1 MINRFSPKFKSLYT
15 HSDLQYRNLIRNVIG
30 CGELKKTRNGA
41 TVSLFGQQMVFGLQ
55 NNSIPLLTTKKMA
68 WKTCIKE
75 LLWFISGDTDN
86 QTLTKKNVKIW
97 NGNASEEFKKSRGL
111 DYKNKGD
118 LGPIYGHQ
126 WRHFNAE
133 YKDCKTD
140 YSNQG
145 IDQLQNIINYLN
157 DPEER
162 FSRRL
167 LMSSWNPCQLDEMVL
182 PPCHV
187 LTQFHVNK
195 KNELSCML
203 YQRSGDVGLGIPF
216 NMASYGIL
224 TCLLA
229 QHTGLQPGKLIHNIG
244 DAHIYENHIPEL
256 KNQILRDPHPSPIL
270 TINRRHMIDDYNL
283 EDFQINNYK
292 YHPSIYM
299 PMIA

>member
-187 LTQFHVNK
+187 FHVNK

>member
-145 IDQLQNIINYLN
+145 IDQLQNIINSLN

>member
-1 MINRFSPKFKSLYT
+1 
-15 HSDLQYRNLIRNVIG
+15 VIG
-30 CGELKKTRNGA
+30 CGELKKTRNGT

>member
-1 MINRFSPKFKSLYT
+1 MIHRFGPKLKSLYT
-15 HSDLQYRNLIRNVIG
+15 HPDLQYHNLIRNVIG
-30 CGELKKTRNGA
+30 NGELKKTRNGA
-41 TVSLFGQQMVFGLQ
+41 TVSLFGQQMIFGLQ
-55 NNSIPLLTTKKMA
+55 NNYIPLLTTKKMA
-68 WKTCIKE
+68 WKTCIRE

-86 QTLTKKNVKIW
+86 QTLTDQNVKIW

-111 DYKNKGD
+111 NYKNKGD
-118 LGPIYGHQ
+118 Y
-126 WRHFNAE
+126 
-133 YKDCKTD
+133 T
-140 YSNQG
+140 NQG
-145 IDQLQNIINYLN
+145 IDQLQNIINSLN
-157 DPEER
+157 DSEEK

-167 LMSSWNPCQLDEMVL
+167 LMSAWNPCQLQEMAL

-229 QHTGLQPGKLIHNIG
+229 EHTGLLPGKLIHNIG

-256 KNQILRDPHPSPIL
+256 KDQIKRTPYPSPLL
-270 TINRRHMIDDYNL
+270 TIEKKDIIDDYNL
-283 EDFQINNYK
+283 INIIRQFIC
-292 YHPSIYM
+292 P
-299 PMIA
+299 

>member
-1 MINRFSPKFKSLYT
+1 MIHRFGPKLKSLYT
-15 HSDLQYRNLIRNVIG
+15 HPDLQYHNLIRNVIG
-30 CGELKKTRNGA
+30 NGELKKTRNGA
-41 TVSLFGQQMVFGLQ
+41 TVSLFGQQMIFGLQ
-55 NNSIPLLTTKKMA
+55 NNYIPLLTTKKMA
-68 WKTCIKE
+68 WKTCIRE

-86 QTLTKKNVKIW
+86 QTLTDQNVKIW

-111 DYKNKGD
+111 NYKNKGD

-126 WRHFNAE
+126 WRHFNAQ
-133 YKDCKTD
+133 YKDCKSD
-140 YSNQG
+140 YTNQG
-145 IDQLQNIINYLN
+145 IDQLQNIINSLN
-157 DPEER
+157 DPEEK

-167 LMSSWNPCQLDEMVL
+167 LMSAWNPCQLQEMAL

-229 QHTGLQPGKLIHNIG
+229 EHTGLLPGKLIHNIG

-256 KNQILRDPHPSPIL
+256 KDQIKRTPYPSPLL
-270 TINRRHMIDDYNL
+270 TIEKKDIIDDYNL
-283 EDFQINNYK
+283 IDFRVNNYK
-292 YHPSIYM
+292 YHPPIYM

>member
-1 MINRFSPKFKSLYT
+1 MIHSFGPKLKSLYT
-15 HSDLQYRNLIRNVIG
+15 HPDLQYHNLIRNVIG
-30 CGELKKTRNGA
+30 NGELKKTRNGT
-41 TVSLFGQQMVFGLQ
+41 TVSLFGQQMIFGLQ
-55 NNSIPLLTTKKMA
+55 NNYIPLLTTKKMA
-68 WKTCIKE
+68 WKTCIRE

-86 QTLTKKNVKIW
+86 QTLTDQNVKIW

-111 DYKNKGD
+111 NYKNKGD

-126 WRHFNAE
+126 WRHFNAQ
-133 YKDCKTD
+133 YKDCKSD
-140 YSNQG
+140 YTNQG
-145 IDQLQNIINYLN
+145 IDQLQNIINSLN
-157 DPEER
+157 DPEEK

-167 LMSSWNPCQLDEMVL
+167 LMSAWNPCQLQEMAL

-229 QHTGLQPGKLIHNIG
+229 EHTGLLPGKLIHNIG

-256 KNQILRDPHPSPIL
+256 KDQIKRTPYPSPLL
-270 TINRRHMIDDYNL
+270 TIEKKDIIDDYNL
-283 EDFQINNYK
+283 TDFRVNNYK
-292 YHPSIYM
+292 YHSAIYM

>member
-1 MINRFSPKFKSLYT
+1 MIHSFGPKLKSLYT
-15 HSDLQYRNLIRNVIG
+15 HPDLQYHNLIRNVIG
-30 CGELKKTRNGA
+30 NGELKKTRNGA
-41 TVSLFGQQMVFGLQ
+41 TVSLFGQQMIFGLQ
-55 NNSIPLLTTKKMA
+55 NNYIPLLTTKKMA
-68 WKTCIKE
+68 WKTCIRE

-86 QTLTKKNVKIW
+86 QTLTDQNVKIW

-111 DYKNKGD
+111 NYKNKGD

-126 WRHFNAE
+126 WRHFNAQ
-133 YKDCKTD
+133 YKDCKSD
-140 YSNQG
+140 YTNQG
-145 IDQLQNIINYLN
+145 IDQLQNIINSLN
-157 DPEER
+157 DPEEK

-167 LMSSWNPCQLDEMVL
+167 LMSAWNPCQLQEMAL

-229 QHTGLQPGKLIHNIG
+229 EHTGLLPGKLIHNIG

-256 KNQILRDPHPSPIL
+256 KDQIKRTPYPSPLL
-270 TINRRHMIDDYNL
+270 TIEKKDIIDDYNL
-283 EDFQINNYK
+283 IDFRVNNYK
-292 YHPSIYM
+292 YHPPIYM

>member
-1 MINRFSPKFKSLYT
+1 MIHRFGPKLKSLYT
-15 HSDLQYRNLIRNVIG
+15 HPDLQYHNLIRNVIG
-30 CGELKKTRNGA
+30 NGELKKTRNGA
-41 TVSLFGQQMVFGLQ
+41 TVSLFGQQMIFGLQ
-55 NNSIPLLTTKKMA
+55 NNYIPLLTTKKMA
-68 WKTCIKE
+68 WKTCIRE

-86 QTLTKKNVKIW
+86 QTLTDQNVKIW
-97 NGNASEEFKKSRGL
+97 NGNASKEFKKSRGL
-111 DYKNKGD
+111 NYKNKGD

-126 WRHFNAE
+126 WRHFNAQ
-133 YKDCKTD
+133 YKDCKSD
-140 YSNQG
+140 YTNQG
-145 IDQLQNIINYLN
+145 IDQLQNIINSLN
-157 DPEER
+157 DSEEK

-167 LMSSWNPCQLDEMVL
+167 LMSAWNPCQLQEMAL

-229 QHTGLQPGKLIHNIG
+229 EHTGLLPGKLIHNIG

-256 KNQILRDPHPSPIL
+256 KDQIKRTPYPSPLL
-270 TINRRHMIDDYNL
+270 TIEKKDIIDDYNL
-283 EDFQINNYK
+283 IDFRVNNYK
-292 YHPSIYM
+292 YHPPIYM